1 MRRPCAEVKPSRAG
15 ALQAKAASR
24 KQRRR
29 GVLGVFGFDDAWHQ
43 GNALGHVHR
52 VAGCGCV
59 APGQTP
65 AVDQTSLL
73 RSHRRPVRGDDS
85 VWEVLW
91 RGLEVLLVHCANLL
105 QEPSTFVATLARIR
119 SEVQDCADTSP
130 DLGRVEPHGRG
141 GRLNGVGGTAKSAS
155 CARERQA
162 VMDIIWGMAVMRP
175 RIKLAQMVM
184 RTLPRWRSF
193 QRHRRMAKRLMPH
206 WFPLRR

>member
-1 MRRPCAEVKPSRAG
+1 MRRPFAEVTPSRAG
-15 ALQAKAASR
+15 MLQAKAASR
-24 KQRRR
+24 KQPRR
-29 GVLGVFGFDDAWHQ
+29 GVCSFDAAWHQ
-43 GNALGHVHR
+43 GHALGHVQQ

-65 AVDQTSLL
+65 AVDQPSLL

-85 VWEVLW
+85 VWGVLR
-91 RGLEVLLVHCANLL
+91 RGLEVLLAHCANLL
-105 QEPSTFVATLARIR
+105 QEPSTFVAMLARMR
-119 SEVQDCADTSP
+119 SEVQDCTDTPP
-130 DLGRVEPHGRG
+130 DLGLVEPLGQG
-141 GRLNGVGGTAKSAS
+141 GRLGAVGGTAKSAS